1 MFSTT
6 LLAGRA
12 ARNSE
17 MADLANSRQQLQ
29 QLQQAVT
36 AGEAE
41 NARLR
46 REVDRVGPAGYHSPR
61 HRMIINSSNQTLTC
75 C

>member
-1 MFSTT
+1 
-6 LLAGRA
+6 
-12 ARNSE
+12 

-29 QLQQAVT
+29 QLQQAVS

-46 REVDRVGPAGYHSPR
+46 REVDRAGGCQISLAT
-61 HRMIINSSNQTLTC
+61 SQDDNQLTTQDEF
-75 C
+75 